1 MRNRRVRKRK
11 EMKEWKGCEES
22 RGCRSHAHSSSYF
35 SNLESMVRMKSKNW
49 EARSLSFGSVI
60 EGSELLP
67 VFTEGVGTQ

>member
-1 MRNRRVRKRK
+1 MRNRRARKRE

-67 VFTEGVGTQ
+67 VFTEGVGAQ

>member
-22 RGCRSHAHSSSYF
+22 RGCQSHAHSSSYF

-67 VFTEGVGTQ
+67 VFTEGGGAQ